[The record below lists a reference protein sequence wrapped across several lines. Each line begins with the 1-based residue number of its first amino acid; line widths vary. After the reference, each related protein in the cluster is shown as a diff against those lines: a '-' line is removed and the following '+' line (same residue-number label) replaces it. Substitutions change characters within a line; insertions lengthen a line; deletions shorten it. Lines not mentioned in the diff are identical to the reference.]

1 MGQSTDEIVDDIDQA
16 REDLRVN
23 LEELEQRVK
32 SAADWRHHFDK
43 HPGAMTAAAMIGGAL
58 LSALLGRR

>member
-23 LEELEQRVK
+23 LEELERRVR
-32 SAADWRHHFDK
+32 SAADWRHHVHQ
-43 HPGAMTAAAMIGGAL
+43 HPGAMIAAAMIGGAL
-58 LSALLGRR
+58 LSAVLGRR